1 MRIYRGVAFSTPC
14 VHRKVRKSPATE
26 ECEAPPTSVAQ
37 ITGNIHILNHILY
50 VKVVHLVV
58 HDVPDDSG
66 DGKVVHLV
74 VHDVPDDPGDGKV
87 VHLVVHDVPDDP
99 GDGKVVHLVVHD
111 DAGGGG
117 HELAAPDQVHARR
130 HCASAILNL

>member
-1 MRIYRGVAFSTPC
+1 MRIYGGVAFSTPC
-14 VHRKVRKSPATE
+14 VHRKVQKSPATE

-87 VHLVVHDVPDDP
+87 VHLVVHE
-99 GDGKVVHLVVHD
+99 